1 MASNTQTIKFNAKGV
16 AKLKK
21 QYKDL
26 ERRTRKFEKS
36 TRGGSGALGGMVA
49 KLGLTTAALYG
60 ATKAISGI
68 IKVGAGFEKTMSNL
82 RAISGATG
90 EQMKA
95 LEKNAR
101 DLGATTVFTATQ
113 VGELSVEFAKLGFSS
128 KQIKAVTKDTL
139 ALAAASGSDL
149 ATAASVAGQ
158 TLRAF
163 GMNAEEMSKVTDT
176 MAAAFSGSALD
187 MDKFTNSMQYVAP
200 VAKAVGFSVEGT
212 TALLGGLANAGI
224 SGSMAGTA
232 LRTVFLKLADSNS
245 ALSKKLGGSVKS
257 ADDLIPAL
265 NDLKNEGVDL
275 TEMLGLVDKRAV
287 SAFKVLLDGT
297 DDVAE
302 LKVALDNSAGAAQRM
317 ADIQLDNLAG
327 KTTLL
332 GSAMEGLGI
341 SLFDHLAPSLNSA
354 VTGMTNLVNSMNSY
368 MAIPTSEKL
377 ITEQTEYNALIGM
390 LKDATTSQDGRNTA
404 VATLQKNYPNY
415 IKNIDLESAST
426 DQLNKLLKESNATF
440 EEKIKLQASEE
451 MLAKASRAAT
461 AARIEA
467 TEAEIKYNNL
477 LAEGK
482 KTVVDYGDGIIE
494 VQSHAELFADA
505 KNRLVRIAEQ
515 EADKYAE
522 LRKSLGDL
530 GVSYDESGTDV
541 EEYGKKATDAFTKVT
556 EKITETAD
564 AVVVLTDAQ
573 RANLESD
580 WHRQYTEA
588 VEGTYGLESDAIDAT
603 MKRYAQVETD
613 KTKLT
618 EVESSLRHKLHMKT
632 AKMVASSFAN
642 SMQTMADAGMVGQ
655 TTAKR
660 FAQVQALVDAYASA
674 NASYKAM
681 AGIPVVGPG
690 LGIAAAAAALGAGLA
705 NVAMIEKAETGFDG
719 VVNRPT
725 MFMTGEGNKSEHVSV
740 TPLEGPNINGPQV
753 GGGITV
759 NISGGVVDDSYV
771 RNELIPA
778 LNKATSMGS
787 GLA

>member
-1 MASNTQTIKFNAKGV
+1 MAKNKQVIEFQGKGV
-16 AKLKK
+16 EKLKK

-26 ERRTRKFEKS
+26 EKRTRGLEKS

-49 KLGLTTAALYG
+49 KLGLTTAALYV
-60 ATKAISGI
+60 ATRAITGIVKA
-68 IKVGAGFEKTMSNL
+68 GAGFEKTMSNV

-90 EQMKA
+90 EEMKA

-113 VGELSVEFAKLGFSS
+113 VGELQTEFAKLGFTS
-128 KQIKAVTKDTL
+128 KQIQGVTKDTL

-149 ATAASVAGQ
+149 ATAAAVAGQ

-163 GMNAEEMSKVTDT
+163 GLDVSETSRITDT
-176 MAAAFSGSALD
+176 MALSFSSSALD
-187 MDKFTNSMQYVAP
+187 MEKFTNSMQYVAP
-200 VAKAVGFSVEGT
+200 VAKQVGLSVEST
-212 TALLGGLANAGI
+212 TAMLGAMANAGI
-224 SGSMAGTA
+224 SGSMAGTS
-232 LRTVFLKLADSNS
+232 LRKILLELGNENSKLTKKIGFSVKTSDDMVKAFKQ
-245 ALSKKLGGSVKS
+245 LSK
-257 ADDLIPAL
+257 
-265 NDLKNEGVDL
+265 EGL
-275 TEMLGLVDKRAV
+275 TTAEMKDMVGQRAI
-287 SAFKVLLDGT
+287 SAFGILLDGVGT
-297 DDVAE
+297 VDE
-302 LKVALDNSAGAAQRM
+302 LTESLKESGGAAQNM
-317 ADIQLDNLAG
+317 ADIQLDNLSG

-341 SLFDHLAPSLNSA
+341 TLFDHLAPSLNSA
-354 VTGMTNLVNSMNSY
+354 VTGMTSLVNSMNSY

-440 EEKIKLQASEE
+440 EEKIKLQANEE

-467 TEAEIKYNNL
+467 NAAELKYNKL

-482 KTVVDYGDGIIE
+482 KTVIDYGDGIIE
-494 VQSHAELFADA
+494 VQSHAELFEDQ
-505 KNRLVRIAEQ
+505 KNRLVRIAE
-515 EADKYAE
+515 EEKDKYLE

-541 EEYGKKATDAFTKVT
+541 EEYGEKATEVFTRVT
-556 EKITETAD
+556 NEINETAD
-564 AVVVLTDAQ
+564 AVVVLTEAQ
-573 RANLESD
+573 RANLESE
-580 WHRQYTEA
+580 WHAQYKEA
-588 VEGTYGLESDAIDAT
+588 VEGTYGLELEAIDAT
-603 MKRYAQVETD
+603 MERYKQVETD

-632 AKMVASSFAN
+632 AKMVASSFAS

-681 AGIPVVGPG
+681 AGIPVVGPA
-690 LGIAAAAAALGAGLA
+690 LGVAAAAAALGAGLA

-719 VVNRPT
+719 VVDRPT

-740 TPLEGPNINGPQV
+740 TPLEGPNLNGPQG